1 MEGLIQLVKVD
12 IRPQDLPEFF
22 WHHLERDMELLG
34 KATGKSVDD
43 SAIIVHLVLREILL
57 RDPLTCEDINCRD
70 TLAVDAIYI
79 FLYLYSHPLTATVK
93 TVNHLEN
100 RKTREEWE
108 GIFNQNYIQPILQV
122 AIITLVKGDSLAWN
136 SRLGR

>member
-12 IRPQDLPEFF
+12 IRARDLPEFF

-57 RDPLTCEDINCRD
+57 RDPPTCED
-70 TLAVDAIYI
+70 
-79 FLYLYSHPLTATVK
+79 
-93 TVNHLEN
+93 
-100 RKTREEWE
+100 
-108 GIFNQNYIQPILQV
+108 
-122 AIITLVKGDSLAWN
+122 
-136 SRLGR
+136 